1 MFCQYCE
8 SKIFEEDRVCNRCG
22 APTKYSSEE
31 FEEIEEAEECIEV
44 PELNTPIHSIAVIP
58 SVLFVSKS
66 WQQQLQVYGIRGG
79 ASHNAVI
86 TSACNYNINGD
97 KDNCFTINHVGLVNT
112 TKDAK
117 VGSRA
122 KAIVSFKND
131 QNEVLLDECILEVR

>member
-1 MFCQYCE
+1 MMYCQYCK

-22 APTKYSSEE
+22 APTKD
-31 FEEIEEAEECIEV
+31 FIEEAEEVDGYNIA
-44 PELNTPIHSIAVIP
+44 PESNASIHSIAVIP
-58 SVLFVSKS
+58 SILFVSKS

-79 ASHNAVI
+79 ASHNAIV
-86 TSACNYNINGD
+86 TSACNYNISGD

-122 KAIVSFKND
+122 KAIVSYTND
-131 QNEVLLDECILEVR
+131 QNEVLLDECILQVG